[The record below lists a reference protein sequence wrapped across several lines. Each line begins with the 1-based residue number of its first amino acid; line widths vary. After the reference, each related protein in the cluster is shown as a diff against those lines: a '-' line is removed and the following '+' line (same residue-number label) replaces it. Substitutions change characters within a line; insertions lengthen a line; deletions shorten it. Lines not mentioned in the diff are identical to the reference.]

1 VVEDIPRGS
10 KDLQRQGAAQQERK
24 VHINAPF
31 ARDMAIAGII
41 AKMVT
46 LKT

>member
-1 VVEDIPRGS
+1 MDVQRSGDI
-10 KDLQRQGAAQQERK
+10 LAAQQERK
-24 VHINAPF
+24 AHINAPF